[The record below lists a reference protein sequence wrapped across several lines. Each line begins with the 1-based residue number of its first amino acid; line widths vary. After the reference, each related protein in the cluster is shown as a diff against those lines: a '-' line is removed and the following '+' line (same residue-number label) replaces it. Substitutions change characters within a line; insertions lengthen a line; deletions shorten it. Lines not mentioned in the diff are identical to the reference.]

1 MSKFDKKSL
10 SLRLRRRP
18 TSSVRSRHNDNER
31 QTLSNLTLKIWT
43 IFDPTQKAS
52 DDAHARR
59 IYLSPVWTAVY
70 AKSVSFFLLL
80 VGRQSRAVSVVTM
93 Q

>member
-1 MSKFDKKSL
+1 MSNFDKQSL
-10 SLRLRRRP
+10 SLRLQRRP

-52 DDAHARR
+52 DDAHARC